1 MENKNISRKEFLQVI
16 GATTAVS
23 AIALSGCKS
32 EHYDKETTY
41 SLGDIPKDKMTYRV
55 NHNTG
60 DKVSILGYGM
70 MRLPFKNEAIDQE
83 MVNKLVDYAMEHGV
97 NYYDTSP
104 VYCRGN
110 SEAATGIALS
120 RHPRESYYLATKL
133 SNFAPQFWSREA
145 SIKMY
150 HDSFEK
156 LQTTYF
162 DYYLLHSVGNGSKG
176 ATGWDTFQQRYIE
189 NGMIDFV
196 QEERKAGR
204 IRNLGFSFHGDQ
216 RVIEWLLDNHEKY
229 HWDFVQIEMNYV
241 DWEHAHDLSA
251 SNVNADYLYKR
262 LTDLNIPVVIMEPLL
277 GGRLANLPDVLAN
290 TLKQRTP
297 QSSVASWAF
306 RFVGTYPNVLT
317 VLSGMT
323 YMEHLQD
330 NLRTYC
336 PLQPCT
342 DEELGLLMHIANEYL
357 EHPLIPCT
365 ACQYCMP
372 CPYGIDIPT
381 NFGFYNKCVNE
392 GSIIENTQSKDY
404 RKMRRRFLIEYNRQ
418 LESDRQVEHCIGCK
432 QCVSHCPQHI
442 NIPEQLTRIND
453 IVEKLLRNS

>member
-1 MENKNISRKEFLQVI
+1 MENNNISRKEFLQVV

-32 EHYDKETTY
+32 ESYEKETTY

-70 MRLPFKNEAIDQE
+70 MRLPFKDDVIDQE

-120 RHPRESYYLATKL
+120 RHPRENYYLATKL

-145 SIKMY
+145 SMKMY

-156 LQTTYF
+156 LQTNYF
-162 DYYLLHSVGNGSKG
+162 DYYLLHSVGNGSKDMD
-176 ATGWDTFQQRYIE
+176 GWETFQKRYID

-216 RVIEWLLDNHEKY
+216 DVIEWLLDNHDKY

-241 DWEHAHDLSA
+241 DWEHAKGLNLR
-251 SNVNADYLYKR
+251 NVNADYLYKR

-297 QSSVASWAF
+297 QNSVASWAF

-342 DEELGLLMHIANEYL
+342 DEELQLLMEIANDYVQ
-357 EHPLIPCT
+357 HPLIPCT
-365 ACQYCMP
+365 SCQYCMP

-381 NFGFYNKCVNE
+381 NFMFYNKCVNE
-392 GSIIENTQSKDY
+392 GNIVDDPQSKDF
-404 RKMRRRFLIEYNRQ
+404 RKARRRFLIEYNRT
-418 LESDRQVEHCIGCK
+418 LEADRQVEHCIGCK

-453 IVEKLLRNS
+453 IVEKLRLS

>member
-216 RVIEWLLDNHEKY
+216 RVIEWLLDNHAKY

-342 DEELGLLMHIANEYL
+342 EEELSLLMNIANAYL

-418 LESDRQVEHCIGCK
+418 LEADRQVEHCIGCK